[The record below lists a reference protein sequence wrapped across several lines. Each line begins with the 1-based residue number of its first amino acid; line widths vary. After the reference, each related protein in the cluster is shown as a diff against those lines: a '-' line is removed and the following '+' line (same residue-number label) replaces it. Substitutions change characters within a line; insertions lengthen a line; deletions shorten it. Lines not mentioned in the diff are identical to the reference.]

1 MNGLGTRLRRLFKEP
16 TVSTDE
22 LRLPPEI
29 LGALTQKDAPRV
41 QQWLNQSLQSRK
53 TIPDLAPVVEAA
65 QRAGWSAIDLT
76 KLETFTYY
84 YHGDSAKALNRA
96 KAYIDTVDFDPD
108 LFIVAILSLH
118 QLGLFEEA
126 YQRLSDLGDRE
137 EFFDGRSDFALSAA
151 LICWAAND
159 AQETRRHISNARR
172 LAPDDTVI
180 ALNANAMYFELGDLA
195 DFAQVRAALQGGQH
209 DLDKTGYS
217 LAVVE
222 LAQDHY
228 EDGFRLLESRYQ
240 MQDAHRY
247 LNRGLFDRPRWTGE
261 TLCGKTLLISAEQ
274 GLGDTIQMAR
284 FLPQMETLGCARVL
298 MESQPETVT
307 LLQFNFP
314 QFEFLV
320 REYDQAPTRTFDLW
334 TGLMSL
340 PHLFRTTA
348 DTVPDRSGY
357 LRVPP
362 DNTHYWCG
370 RVAQLARPGKPR
382 IGLAWSGFPTH
393 RADRRRSIPF
403 NRMMEAIR
411 GLDADFFSLQISVP
425 PSHPANLIDVSEE
438 LVTIAD
444 TAALIAEMDLIITV
458 DTSIVH
464 LAGAIGHPTWLLLP
478 YRYEWRWGLDGETN
492 RWYDSVRILRS
503 RVSGDWTNLLV
514 EVFESRLPDWLSWQR
529 SS

>member
-1 MNGLGTRLRRLFKEP
+1 
-16 TVSTDE
+16 
-22 LRLPPEI
+22 
-29 LGALTQKDAPRV
+29 
-41 QQWLNQSLQSRK
+41 
-53 TIPDLAPVVEAA
+53 
-65 QRAGWSAIDLT
+65 
-76 KLETFTYY
+76 
-84 YHGDSAKALNRA
+84 
-96 KAYIDTVDFDPD
+96 
-108 LFIVAILSLH
+108 
-118 QLGLFEEA
+118 LGLFEEA
-126 YQRLSDLGDRE
+126 YQRLSDLGERE

-180 ALNANAMYFELGDLA
+180 ALNANAMYFELGDLV
-195 DFAQVRAALQGGQH
+195 DFAQVRAALQVGQH
-209 DLDKTGYS
+209 DLDKAGFS

-228 EDGFRLLESRYQ
+228 EEGFRLLESRYQ
-240 MQDAHRY
+240 MQEAHRH
-247 LNRGLFDRPRWTGE
+247 LNRGLFDRPRWKGE

-314 QFEFLV
+314 QIEILV
-320 REYDQAPTRTFDLW
+320 REYDQAPPRTFDLW
-334 TGLMSL
+334 TGMMSL

-362 DNTHYWCG
+362 DNTHYWSA
-370 RVAQLARPGKPR
+370 RIDELARPGTPR

-403 NRMMEAIR
+403 NRMMDAIR

-464 LAGAIGHPTWLLLP
+464 LAGAIGKETWLLLP
-478 YRYEWRWGLDGETN
+478 YRYEWRWGLAGEQN
-492 RWYDSVRILRS
+492 NWYESVKVLRQPTHGDWDSVLS
-503 RVSGDWTNLLV
+503 D
-514 EVFESRLPDWLSWQR
+514 VFGHRFTSHSWSKQER
-529 SS
+529 Q